1 MAMPQDAYPL
11 ERVAELSTEGR
22 AAPRVDRPTWG
33 DLIARSFTL
42 LLCLLHAWAIWDGMG
57 GKDGIGGDWPVLLAD
72 HGFHYH
78 HGVVTREFLRETGMS
93 AGYDPSFM
101 SGFPMSVVTG
111 TSSTLSNL
119 AILTFGQDRPALAF
133 KSYTFLAVAALP
145 WLIAVASAGFGA
157 GPRGVVLGVVLYL
170 VYFWTA
176 FPVAYAEFGMTSYLL
191 SVPVGLCAVAMV
203 TRFLDRGGPARWFV
217 AAIACALVFLV
228 HLTSA
233 MVVGPACLVAC
244 VVASLKTRWEGQ
256 GWPIGRLLGLAA
268 IAPVVVLVNA
278 FWLWPGYWLR
288 STAGASDFVFA
299 HPESVLG
306 RIAEIAWS
314 EAPVE
319 AIALGLSL
327 LGIASLA
334 RREAIGSGGLAGL
347 IAAGL
352 AWGYLAGA
360 FRSLDALQPGR
371 HTYMGFSAACVA
383 GGIGLDEA
391 LRRMAKGRGG
401 RLDHL
406 ALVALAL
413 IGMRLFGPA
422 VASSVRGRIGG
433 PEPFLSSRPPARL
446 LHIIE
451 LVKTHLKP
459 GERLL
464 YEETGFGV
472 DGLGDPFAGRHYSPI
487 LPTAT
492 GVEVL
497 GGPYLHTPVVTNF
510 TQFGENKLFGRKNWD
525 RDFFVRYARLYRPS
539 AILCWSPKARSFC
552 RAHPELIRVVE
563 DDGVILF
570 GRVIGFEG
578 AAIRGS
584 ATVEA
589 GPNRL
594 VVRDAKAGDDP
605 SGLVVLRYHFVPFLK
620 ADPPSTIEPVS
631 LEDDPVPFIGLRPTA
646 GPVTLRMALP
656 SLFRPGR

>member
-1 MAMPQDAYPL
+1 L
-11 ERVAELSTEGR
+11 
-22 AAPRVDRPTWG
+22 
-33 DLIARSFTL
+33 TL
-42 LLCLLHAWAIWDGMG
+42 LLCLLHASAIWAGMG
-57 GKDGIGGDWPVLLAD
+57 GRDGIGGDWPILLAD

-101 SGFPMSVVTG
+101 AGFPMSVVTG
-111 TSSTLSNL
+111 TSSTLGNL
-119 AILTFGQDRPALAF
+119 TVLAFGRDRPALAF
-133 KSYTFLAVAALP
+133 KVYTFLAVAALP
-145 WLIAVASAGFGA
+145 WLVAMGSAGFGA
-157 GPRGVVLGVVLYL
+157 RPRGVVLAVGLYL

-176 FPVAYAEFGMTSYLL
+176 FPVAYAEFGMTAYLL
-191 SVPVGLCAVAMV
+191 SVPVGLWAVAMV
-203 TRFLDRGGPARWFV
+203 ARFLDRGGLARWLG
-217 AAIACALVFLV
+217 ATIACGLVFLV
-228 HLTSA
+228 HLTSV
-233 MVVGPACLVAC
+233 MVVGPACLVAS
-244 VVASLKTRWEGQ
+244 VVALLKARWEGR
-256 GWPIGRLLGLAA
+256 GWPIGRLLGLVAM
-268 IAPVVVLVNA
+268 APMVVLMNA
-278 FWLWPGYWLR
+278 FWLLPGYWLR

-319 AIALGLSL
+319 AIALGLGL
-327 LGIASLA
+327 VGIAALA
-334 RREAIGSGGLAGL
+334 RREAIGASGLAGL
-347 IAAGL
+347 IGAGL

-391 LRRMAKGRGG
+391 LRRMSKVRDG
-401 RLDHL
+401 RLDRL

-413 IGMRLFGPA
+413 IGVRLFGPA

-446 LHIIE
+446 LQVIDLINKN
-451 LVKTHLKP
+451 VKP

-487 LPTAT
+487 LPGAT

-510 TQFGENKLFGRKNWD
+510 TQFGENKLFERKDWD
-525 RDFFVRYARLYRPS
+525 REFFVRHARLYRPS

-552 RAHPELIRVVE
+552 QANPDLVRVVE

-584 ATVEA
+584 AKVEA

-594 VVRDAKAGDDP
+594 VVRDAEVGEDP

-620 ADPPSTIEPVS
+620 ADPPATIEPVL

-656 SLFRPGR
+656 SLLGPGR